1 MRSRDE
7 LESEEMAKFKELYPD
22 TPLDEEEAV
31 FKKPKTTKVCVCIH
45 DTYIPCNLYHYMI
58 CLVYNYRLSYEN

>member
-1 MRSRDE
+1 MRSHDE

-45 DTYIPCNLYHYMI
+45 TFHAIFI
-58 CLVYNYRLSYEN
+58 TT